1 MRLVCP
7 NCSTQYEVDD
17 SAVPATGREV
27 QCGHCSSTWFQAPAR
42 SNVPQNGDKGE
53 LPKWVEEIV
62 EDDCEKATAESQKS
76 ADAAAA
82 AKAVAQSVAAAAIA
96 AKLTGSDKK
105 REVETAQTEP
115 SQAPVEPVQAP
126 PQPMQ

>member
-1 MRLVCP
+1 MFLKTATKVNCP
-7 NCSTQYEVDD
+7 S
-17 SAVPATGREV
+17 
-27 QCGHCSSTWFQAPAR
+27 
-42 SNVPQNGDKGE
+42 
-53 LPKWVEEIV
+53 
-62 EDDCEKATAESQKS
+62 EKATAESQKS

-126 PQPMQ
+126 VEAPLASEVAGVEALRNRCSRDC